1 MYEKLSSEELTR
13 LAWKACVKSFE
24 ITYYKGLPLL
34 FYDNNYL
41 FKYNADGTR
50 KIFKRLKKSNKIVP
64 KRFTLS

>member
-34 FYDNNYL
+34 FY
-41 FKYNADGTR
+41 NADGTR